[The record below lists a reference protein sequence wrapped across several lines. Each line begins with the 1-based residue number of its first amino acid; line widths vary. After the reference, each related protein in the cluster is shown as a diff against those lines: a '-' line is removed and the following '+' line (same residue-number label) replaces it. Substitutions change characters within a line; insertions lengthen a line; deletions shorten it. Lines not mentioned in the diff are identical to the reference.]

1 MTSKY
6 GIVAV
11 QAASDASKGIHPL
24 DAWKFSAARVFKN
37 NPSCISKSCPKS
49 TFLGLAELGVISG
62 ISPGEYT
69 KSVVNKKYAELAL
82 KLLCEDSS
90 WLNNPSKLWEKIME
104 GTEKKHNSQ
113 MDVVTALWQAK
124 LFNNQN

>member
-1 MTSKY
+1 MSPN
-6 GIVAV
+6 
-11 QAASDASKGIHPL
+11 S
-24 DAWKFSAARVFKN
+24 
-37 NPSCISKSCPKS
+37 
-49 TFLGLAELGVISG
+49 LAELGVISG

-69 KSVVNKKYAELAL
+69 KSVENKKYAELAL